1 MAKVKFTW
9 SPKGYVE
16 VLNSAGVQSMVD
28 AEASRQQTKL
38 NSTLSPDG
46 YTSTQNFKKAPYKG
60 KYGRRGKV
68 VYANTVHA
76 QRHCKRKGIG
86 G

>member
-9 SPKGYVE
+9 SPKGYVDI
-16 VLNSAGVQSMVD
+16 LNSSGVQSMVD
-28 AEASRQQTKL
+28 AETLRQQTRLSSK
-38 NSTLSPDG
+38 LSPDG
-46 YTSTQNFKKAPYKG
+46 YTRTQNFKIAPYKG

-68 VYANTVHA
+68 VFANTVHA
-76 QRHCKRKGIG
+76 QRHAKRKGIG